1 MYSRESSAMEIIE
14 IKDLSYKYPTSNDLI
29 LKDVNLK
36 IKKGELCAVIG
47 SNGGGKT
54 TLCNVIRG
62 FIPYFYKGD
71 MEGEV
76 CIDGKSIMEYTLGE
90 LAVKVGFVFQ
100 NPFIQVSGVKET
112 VFEEIAYSL
121 ENLGI
126 EPEEIIKK
134 VENIMK
140 MLKIEYLKDKNPF
153 ELSGGQRQRVALA
166 SIIVMEPDILVID
179 EPTSQLDPQGTEEVF
194 EIIKLM
200 KEKGKTIILI
210 EHKIELIAEYA
221 DHIIVM
227 NDGRIVM
234 DGSTQD
240 VLSNIKLSDYNVTLP
255 QYAVLGYEM
264 KKNNMNIDRIP
275 ITESQ
280 AVEILT
286 KYIG

>member
-1 MYSRESSAMEIIE
+1 MEIIE

-286 KYIG
+286 KYIS

>member
-264 KKNNMNIDRIP
+264 KKNNMSIDRIP

>member
-264 KKNNMNIDRIP
+264 KKYNMNIDRIP

>member
-1 MYSRESSAMEIIE
+1 MEIIE

-255 QYAVLGYEM
+255 QYAILGYEM

-286 KYIG
+286 KYIS

>member
-286 KYIG
+286 KYIS